1 MFKFIIGGRRRAG
14 MTHRDYSRYA
24 QVVHGGS
31 VIASESPRIER
42 YIQSHVLDA
51 AYGTEQSGWH
61 PAPDFDSF
69 SELWFADA
77 AAMQAE
83 LASEAYQVRVKPD
96 EPHFTDSGR
105 ILLMGSRD
113 EEQPVTNIGNG
124 RLKIMR
130 FLKRLNGISAE
141 QFTDAWRKESTRIAE
156 HPVLRA
162 TVCRF
167 VRSHAI
173 ASAALAVGQA
183 DEQFV
188 RGTPINVYDGLE
200 SAWFPAFDDI
210 EVFDLYRNVINER
223 GSYLKEMLDRRAEI
237 IVLAEE
243 RQILPVEHS
252 K

>member
-1 MFKFIIGGRRRAG
+1 MFKFVIGGRRRAG
-14 MTHRDYSRYA
+14 MTHREYSRYA

-31 VIASESPRIER
+31 VIASASPRIER

-83 LASEAYQVRVKPD
+83 LASEAYQTRVKPD
-96 EPHFTDSGR
+96 EPHFTDAGR
-105 ILLMGSRD
+105 ILVMGCRE
-113 EEQPVTNIGNG
+113 EEQPVTTLRNG

-130 FLKRLNGISAE
+130 FMKRVNGISAE
-141 QFTDAWRKESTRIAE
+141 QFTDAWRKETARIAE
-156 HPVLRA
+156 HPVIGAAL
-162 TVCRF
+162 CRF

-173 ASAALAVGQA
+173 TSAAQAVGQA

-188 RGTPINVYDGLE
+188 RGTPVNVYDALE

-210 EVFDLYRNVINER
+210 DVFDLYRNVIKER
-223 GSYLKEMLDRRAEI
+223 DSYLKEILDRRAEI
-237 IVLAEE
+237 ILLAEE
-243 RQILPVEHS
+243 RQILPVERPR
-252 K
+252 